1 MDYAIKGRLAIYYD
15 TNSKLQIIENPLI
28 IVEEEKIVDIGTYDK
43 MKPNLSGHDVI
54 GDSNQLLIPGLVNC
68 HTHIAMTIF
77 RGIAD
82 DIPLKTWLEDYIWPL
97 EAKLGEEDVYQGA
110 LLGSIESV
118 LSGVTAVN
126 SMYWYPG
133 FEAKAISNIGL
144 RGYIAAPILSGI
156 TTFED
161 AYDIIEKHHHTLQDL
176 IRVTF
181 SLHSPYTVTIEDFQ
195 KAHQYIHDYNEKND
209 KPELFIH
216 THLAESETEM
226 EDSRSFNEKNNQTY
240 PDVDTPVELLDSI
253 GVLDDNLIAAHCIHI
268 TEKDIKILKDRGT
281 RLSLNPISNAK
292 LGNHMP
298 PIPSIIEQV
307 DRVGLGTDGP
317 SSNNTLD
324 IFDTIRFLAL
334 YYKGF
339 HHNPTVIKAQEIF
352 KLATLGGAKVLNW
365 EGIGTLEKGS
375 LADIVTVNLK
385 KPHLT
390 PSKNPDYILNHFAY
404 SMKGSDV
411 SNVLVNGS
419 LIVQD
424 SSLVN
429 RDIEN
434 TIEEVEKITHRLV
447 SKND

>member
-1 MDYAIKGRLAIYYD
+1 MEYGIRGRLAIYYD
-15 TNSKLQIIENPLI
+15 TNSKLQIIEDPLI
-28 IVEEEKIVDIGTYDK
+28 IVEEEKIVEIGTYDEK
-43 MKPNLSGHDVI
+43 RSNLSGHDII

-68 HTHIAMTIF
+68 HTHIAMTLF

-82 DIPLKTWLEDYIWPL
+82 DIPLKSWLEDHIWPL
-97 EAKLGEEDVYQGA
+97 EAKLVDEDVYQGA
-110 LLGSIESV
+110 LLGSIESA

-133 FEAKAISNIGL
+133 FEAKAISDIGL
-144 RGYIAAPILSGI
+144 RGYVAAPILSGI
-156 TTFED
+156 TSFED
-161 AYDIIEKHHHTLQDL
+161 AYDIIEKHHHTLNEQ

-195 KAHQYIHDYNEKND
+195 KAHQYILDYNENND
-209 KPELFIH
+209 KPDLFIH
-216 THLAESETEM
+216 THLAESSTEM
-226 EDSRSFNEKNNQTY
+226 EDSKKFNEKNDQNY
-240 PDVDTPVELLDSI
+240 PDVETPVELLDSI
-253 GVLDDNLIAAHCIHI
+253 GVLDDKMIAAHCIHV
-268 TEKDIKILKDRGT
+268 TGKDIKILKERGT
-281 RLSLNPISNAK
+281 RLSLNPLSNAK

-298 PIPSIIEQV
+298 PFPDIIKEV

-324 IFDTIRFLAL
+324 LFDTIRFLAL

-339 HHNPTVIKAQEIF
+339 HHSPTIIKSQEIF

-365 EGIGTLEKGS
+365 DGIGTLEKGS

-390 PSKNPDYILNHFAY
+390 PSKNPDYVLNHFAY

-411 SNVLVNGS
+411 SNVLANGS

-424 SSLVN
+424 STLIN
-429 RDIEN
+429 RDIES
-434 TIEEVEKITHRLV
+434 TIEEVEKITQRLV
-447 SKND
+447 SK